1 MRASVSGAPTIADT
15 QVRTNDAFHLSV
27 AASVLRGGGIV
38 AHATEAVWGL
48 ACDPFDAVAVCRLLD
63 LKGRAIDK
71 GLIIIGADESDFA
84 AEMAALGELNAA
96 RVRRTWPGAETWLV
110 PNCEFPTW
118 ITGGRTTVAVRVP
131 GHDQAR
137 ELCARFGGPLVSTSA
152 NPSNRP
158 AARTAMAVRRYFAR
172 DIDYLLPGSV
182 GGASAPSRIRVAVSG
197 VRVR

>member
-1 MRASVSGAPTIADT
+1 MQANEI
-15 QVRTNDAFHLSV
+15 FHLSV

-48 ACDPFDAVAVCRLLD
+48 ACDPFDAVAVSRLLN

-71 GLIIIGADESDFA
+71 GLIVIGADESDFA
-84 AEMAALGELNAA
+84 EEMAALGELNAA

-110 PNCEFPTW
+110 PNCEFPAW

-131 GHDQAR
+131 GHGQAR

-158 AARTAMAVRRYFAR
+158 AARTAMAVRRYFVR
-172 DIDYLLPGSV
+172 GIDYLLPGSV
-182 GGASAPSRIRVAVSG
+182 DGASAPSRIRAAMSG
-197 VRVR
+197 LRVR